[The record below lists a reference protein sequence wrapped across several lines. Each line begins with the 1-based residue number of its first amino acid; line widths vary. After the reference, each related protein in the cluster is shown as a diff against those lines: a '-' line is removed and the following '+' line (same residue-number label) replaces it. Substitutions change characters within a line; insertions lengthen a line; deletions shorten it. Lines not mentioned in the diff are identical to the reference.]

1 MAYINLN
8 DIFSIIFVNS
18 YFGNFHC
25 CIQRVERE
33 LHGKTQAH
41 NHVFQY
47 AISQEQCPSSTAT
60 TLPHMLNIDIAMQ
73 QQKQQGKYMILFI
86 SIIILHVGYCI

>member
-1 MAYINLN
+1 M
-8 DIFSIIFVNS
+8 
-18 YFGNFHC
+18 
-25 CIQRVERE
+25 ERE

-73 QQKQQGKYMILFI
+73 QQKQQGKLLHFLFFFLCVSLWVDKTTVVDI
-86 SIIILHVGYCI
+86 VL

>member
-1 MAYINLN
+1 MNY
-8 DIFSIIFVNS
+8 SV
-18 YFGNFHC
+18 
-25 CIQRVERE
+25 QRVERE

-47 AISQEQCPSSTAT
+47 AISQEQCPSSAAT

-73 QQKQQGKYMILFI
+73 QQKQQGKLYFFTLVFI
-86 SIIILHVGYCI
+86 SFCMQLLATPFNVVY